1 MARPRPV
8 VFFGCMVDK
17 SAAGGETETV
27 IIGAGPAGLTAAYL
41 LAKEGRSVTV
51 LEADPRYVGG
61 LSRTEEYRGYRFDI
75 GGHRFFS
82 KSREIEALWSEILG
96 RDMLERPRLSRIYY
110 KGKFFSYPIR
120 PVEALL
126 KLGIRESALSVFSF
140 LRARLAPIHEPRSFE
155 DWVTNQFGSRLYRTF
170 FKTYTEKVWGMSCRE
185 ISADWAAQRIA
196 GLSLGAALKNALM
209 SAIPAGLRKEQI
221 KSLVRSFRYPRLG
234 PGMMWERCS
243 ELIREFGGRVLLGY
257 AVTACEY
264 SRETGRWTV
273 RALAGDA
280 GDATFTCDNVI
291 SSAPVRE
298 LAEIIRPPL
307 PPPVLDAARGL
318 RYRDFLTIAVILR
331 DRSPLP
337 DNWIY
342 VHDPSV
348 KVGRIQNFKAWS
360 PDLVPD
366 PSTACYGL
374 EYFCFEGDGLWTSTD
389 QELTALAT
397 RELVSL
403 GLARAEDVLDACVVR
418 QPKAYPVYDAGY
430 DERVNTV
437 REALETGW
445 PGIHLVGRNGM
456 HRYDNQDHAMMTA
469 VLTVKNILA
478 GETVYDV
485 WDVNQDA
492 EYHEV
497 HRASSV
503 SGQRAVPRRL
513 ASERQR

>member
-1 MARPRPV
+1 
-8 VFFGCMVDK
+8 
-17 SAAGGETETV
+17 
-27 IIGAGPAGLTAAYL
+27 
-41 LAKEGRSVTV
+41 
-51 LEADPRYVGG
+51 
-61 LSRTEEYRGYRFDI
+61 
-75 GGHRFFS
+75 
-82 KSREIEALWSEILG
+82 
-96 RDMLERPRLSRIYY
+96 
-110 KGKFFSYPIR
+110 
-120 PVEALL
+120 
-126 KLGIRESALSVFSF
+126 
-140 LRARLAPIHEPRSFE
+140 
-155 DWVTNQFGSRLYRTF
+155 
-170 FKTYTEKVWGMSCRE
+170 MSCRE

-196 GLSLGAALKNALM
+196 GLSLGAALRNAVV
-209 SAIPAGLRKEQI
+209 SAIPAGLQKEEI

-234 PGMMWERCS
+234 PGMMWERCA
-243 ELIREFGGRVLLGY
+243 ELIREFGGRVLLGH
-257 AVTACEY
+257 AVNGCEY
-264 SRETGRWTV
+264 NRETGRWTV
-273 RALAGDA
+273 RALTRDGGEAA
-280 GDATFTCDNVI
+280 FTSDNVI

-307 PPPVLDAARGL
+307 PPAALDAARGL

-331 DRSPLP
+331 DRSSLP

-389 QELTALAT
+389 QELAALAT
-397 RELVSL
+397 RELVYL

-418 QPKAYPVYDAGY
+418 QPRAYPVYDAGY
-430 DERVNTV
+430 DERVETV

-469 VLTVKNILA
+469 ILTVKNMLA
-478 GETVYDV
+478 GEPVYDV

-492 EYHEV
+492 EYHEL
-497 HRASSV
+497 HRPSSV

-513 ASERQR
+513 AAKTRR

>member
-1 MARPRPV
+1 
-8 VFFGCMVDK
+8 MVAK
-17 SAAGGETETV
+17 SAADRETETV
-27 IIGAGPAGLTAAYL
+27 VIGAGPAGLTAAYL
-41 LAKEGRSVTV
+41 LAKEGRGVTV
-51 LEADPRYVGG
+51 LEADPLYVGG
-61 LSRTEEYRGYRFDI
+61 LSRTVEYRGYRFDI

-82 KSREIEALWSEILG
+82 KSDEIEALWTEILG
-96 RDMLERPRLSRIYY
+96 PEMLARPRLSRIYY
-110 KGKFFSYPIR
+110 KQKFFSYPIR
-120 PVEALL
+120 PFEALW
-126 KLGIRESALSVFSF
+126 KLGIRESALSVLSF
-140 LRARLAPIHEPRSFE
+140 FRARLAPIRDPRSFE
-155 DWVTNQFGSRLYRTF
+155 DWVTNQFGKRLYRTF

-196 GLSLGAALKNALM
+196 GMSLGAALRNAVE
-209 SAIPAGLRKEQI
+209 SAVPAGLRKEQI
-221 KSLVRSFRYPRLG
+221 KTLVRSFRYPRLG
-234 PGMMWERCS
+234 PGMMWDRCA
-243 ELIREFGGRVLLGY
+243 ELIRDFGGRVLLGHR
-257 AVTACEY
+257 VTECEY
-264 SRETGRWTV
+264 SKETGRWTV
-273 RALAGDA
+273 RAFAADG
-280 GDATFTCDNVI
+280 GETTFCCDNVI

-298 LAEIIRPPL
+298 LAEMIRPPL
-307 PPPVLDAARGL
+307 PQAALDAARRL

-331 DRSPLP
+331 DTSPLP

-360 PDLVPD
+360 ADLVPD

-374 EYFCFEGDGLWTSTD
+374 EYFCFEGDGLWASTD
-389 QELTALAT
+389 QELAALAT

-403 GLARAEDVLDACVVR
+403 GLARAADILDTCVVR

-430 DERVNTV
+430 DERVETL
-437 REALETGW
+437 RGALETGW

-469 VLTVKNILA
+469 ILTVKNMLA

-497 HRASSV
+497 HRASSA
-503 SGQRAVPRRL
+503 GGLRGVPRRV
-513 ASERQR
+513 ADGTHR

>member
-1 MARPRPV
+1 MADR
-8 VFFGCMVDK
+8 
-17 SAAGGETETV
+17 SAAGGESQTV
-27 IIGAGPAGLTAAYL
+27 VIGAGPAGLTAAYL
-41 LAKEGRSVTV
+41 LAKAGRRVTV

-61 LSRTEEYRGYRFDI
+61 LSRTVEYRGYRFDI

-82 KSREIEALWSEILG
+82 KSGEIESLWTEILG
-96 RDMLERPRLSRIYY
+96 PEMLERPRLSRIYY

-120 PVEALL
+120 PFEALL
-126 KLGIRESALSVFSF
+126 KLGLRESALSVLSF
-140 LRARLAPIHEPRSFE
+140 LRARLAPIRDPQSFE
-155 DWVTNQFGSRLYRTF
+155 DWVTNQFGRRLYRTF

-196 GLSLGAALKNALM
+196 GLSLGTTLKNAVV
-209 SAIPAGLRKEQI
+209 SAISSGLHKHQI

-234 PGMMWERCS
+234 PGMIWERCA
-243 ELIREFGGRVLLGY
+243 EMIREFGGRALLGHR
-257 AVTACEY
+257 VIGCEY
-264 SRETGRWTV
+264 RGETGRWTV
-273 RALAGDA
+273 RAVSSDGDEA
-280 GDATFTCDNVI
+280 NFTCDNVI
-291 SSAPVRE
+291 SSAPLRE
-298 LAEIIRPPL
+298 LTQIIRPAL
-307 PPPVLDAARGL
+307 PPAALDAARGL
-318 RYRDFLTIAVILR
+318 RYRDFITIAVILK
-331 DRSPLP
+331 DRSSLP

-348 KVGRIQNFKAWS
+348 RVGRIQNFKAWS

-389 QELTALAT
+389 PELAALAT
-397 RELVSL
+397 RELVHL

-430 DERVNTV
+430 DERVETV
-437 REALETGW
+437 REALESGW
-445 PGIHLVGRNGM
+445 PGMHLVGRNGM

-469 VLTVKNILA
+469 ILTVKNMLA

-492 EYHEV
+492 EYHEL
-497 HRASSV
+497 HRTSSV

-513 ASERQR
+513 APGTHR